1 MSVYRD
7 ENGKYRTYA
16 DNTQEF
22 DYADAAYRHERDLQ
36 AALHPQTDHAS
47 GGGGAGGI
55 DVSWDEFKTL
65 IAFIGPVLVLYWLVA
80 FPALNAS
87 WLLMNTPAPFSWI
100 GSLLYTAWD
109 LAVKVAGA
117 PYYLAYFFGTTG
129 VYFAMPIIA
138 FIWLFVLSS
147 IINRLRSAYPKL
159 MRKSFYFLAMAAAVP
174 VVLVLIAYL
183 FGSLRGDSIAYFW
196 YGHDPYTSHIWAYA
210 HSGSSRLLF

>member
-47 GGGGAGGI
+47 GGGGGGAGGI
-55 DVSWDEFKTL
+55 DISWDEFKTL

-117 PYYLAYFFGTTG
+117 PYYLAYFL
-129 VYFAMPIIA
+129 ALPA
-138 FIWLFVLSS
+138 FILRCRLSHLSGFLYFPPLSTVFVARILS
-147 IINRLRSAYPKL
+147 
-159 MRKSFYFLAMAAAVP
+159 
-174 VVLVLIAYL
+174 
-183 FGSLRGDSIAYFW
+183 
-196 YGHDPYTSHIWAYA
+196 
-210 HSGSSRLLF
+210 